1 MPEKSIF
8 WETGALGDGASEYTL
23 TELTRWLSQSFA
35 STTVDEAIMKNY
47 GGEMAVSG
55 VASPVSIAT
64 GGALVHGFPYWH
76 TVASTII
83 INTPVGDTRI
93 DRIVLSADYV
103 AQTVRLTLLTGI
115 EGGGIPAMTHN
126 TGVLWEIP
134 LARVSITVGGVI
146 TLTDERVFLHPGWDI
161 EAGMFNADV
170 AGAAVELDAGALAVK
185 VDDTTI
191 EISADNLQIK
201 AGGLDNTHFANR
213 TRRLWVPSTEC
224 YNNTGVNYMNAI
236 LQGWEMVDNAI
247 CECYGHFRVP
257 ADYSSGLNI
266 TPVIIPGGTGDVY
279 AKMEAAYGALGED
292 HDTHTYARGYTQI
305 TGAAINETDELSE
318 IALTTWA
325 FAPTSGDYVCVTFL
339 RDSTGIS
346 DSVNATV
353 YFVGFVVAYTAD
365 M

>member
-76 TVASTII
+76 TVASTLVIG
-83 INTPVGDTRI
+83 TPVGDTRI
-93 DRIVLSADYV
+93 DRIVLAADYV
-103 AQTVRLTLLTGI
+103 AQTVRLKLLTGI
-115 EGGGIPAMTHN
+115 EGGGIPAMTRN

-134 LARVSITVGGVI
+134 LARASITVGGVI
-146 TLTDERVFLHPGWDI
+146 TLTDERVFLHPGWEI
-161 EAGMFNADV
+161 EAGQFNADV
-170 AGAAVELDAGALAVK
+170 VGDAVELATGALAAR

-191 EISADNLQIK
+191 EIAADVVQAK
-201 AGGLDNTHFANR
+201 ASGLDNTYLANR
-213 TRRLWVPSTEC
+213 TRRLWVPATEC
-224 YNNTGVNYMNAI
+224 ENVTDGTYENQVA
-236 LQGWEMVDNAI
+236 QGWEMVDNKI
-247 CECYGHFRVP
+247 CACYGHFRLP
-257 ADYSSGLNI
+257 ADYSSGINI
-266 TPVIIPGGTGDVY
+266 TPVVIPNGTGDVY
-279 AKMEAAYGALGED
+279 ARMEAAYGAIGEAYNV
-292 HDTHTYARGYTQI
+292 HTYNRGYTQI
-305 TGAAINETDELSE
+305 TGAAANETDELSE

-325 FAPTSGDYVCVTFL
+325 FAPTNADYLCITFL

-353 YFVGFVVAYTAD
+353 YFVGWVVIYTAD